1 MGPRATAQ
9 AQHQVERG
17 LLLDVVVGERAAV
30 LELLAGK
37 DQALLVARDLHN
49 LVRSESRGQL
59 TRTEGTHAFWAPEMV
74 RGEGEVT
81 RFSGY
86 TQDIWAVGVCAWI
99 FAFSDIPFDD
109 PGFDD
114 DKIWDKI
121 KNSDPVWPT
130 TAFDAETLVDP
141 ELKELINK
149 FLTKDPKQRI
159 SLPEAQ
165 EKKNCAWI
173 LKNLYEVVILRTC
186 ISCCADY
193 QTP

>member
-1 MGPRATAQ
+1 MPWG
-9 AQHQVERG
+9 RG
-17 LLLDVVVGERAAV
+17 RIAGCFAA
-30 LELLAGK
+30 L
-37 DQALLVARDLHN
+37 ALL
-49 LVRSESRGQL
+49 
-59 TRTEGTHAFWAPEMV
+59 
-74 RGEGEVT
+74 
-81 RFSGY
+81 
-86 TQDIWAVGVCAWI
+86 
-99 FAFSDIPFDD
+99 FA
-109 PGFDD
+109 
-114 DKIWDKI
+114 WDKI